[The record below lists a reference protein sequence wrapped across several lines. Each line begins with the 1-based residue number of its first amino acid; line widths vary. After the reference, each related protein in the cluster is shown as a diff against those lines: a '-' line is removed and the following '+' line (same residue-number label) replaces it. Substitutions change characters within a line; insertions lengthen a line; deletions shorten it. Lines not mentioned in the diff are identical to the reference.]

1 MWWTEVQDGTRDK
14 SWDIRYQY
22 GLFGQP
28 WTLDLPVSN
37 GWPRHHLGLS
47 RRCSPHLHTELRW
60 KGWRHS
66 DRKVSIE
73 KPWRHSGYSGRTLKS
88 SWGWWGCDFLGAY
101 DHGNNNHQKFGLIT
115 PITTASLPSINEHR
129 HTDSSFARGLGLG
142 PCFWGAQRV
151 ETNIFSI
158 SSWWIIRTFSVSNQ
172 YCLAPILYS
181 WLEHISHGHIT
192 SHNFTHMHPHSLFT
206 LRRKMRCTSAR
217 AQHPR
222 RHGFRAHTTCTAHRN
237 FWLVVW
243 TPLKNIHQ
251 LGWLFPIYKEKKPCS
266 KPPTRTWHEYNE
278 YGNMILFVH
287 ISCRGLVAGGLQQ
300 PWPSPSKGEIL
311 AAMMRSPDWTDSL
324 TPNTQKISHQT
335 HPLERLKTRNIL
347 KKLQEI
353 GYI

>member
-28 WTLDLPVSN
+28 WTLHLPVSN

-47 RRCSPHLHTELRW
+47 RRCSPHLHTELHW

-66 DRKVSIE
+66 DRTVSIE

-158 SSWWIIRTFSVSNQ
+158 SSWWIIRTFSVSNS
-172 YCLAPILYS
+172 I
-181 WLEHISHGHIT
+181 
-192 SHNFTHMHPHSLFT
+192 
-206 LRRKMRCTSAR
+206 
-217 AQHPR
+217 
-222 RHGFRAHTTCTAHRN
+222 
-237 FWLVVW
+237 V
-243 TPLKNIHQ
+243 
-251 LGWLFPIYKEKKPCS
+251 
-266 KPPTRTWHEYNE
+266 
-278 YGNMILFVH
+278 
-287 ISCRGLVAGGLQQ
+287 
-300 PWPSPSKGEIL
+300 
-311 AAMMRSPDWTDSL
+311 
-324 TPNTQKISHQT
+324 
-335 HPLERLKTRNIL
+335 
-347 KKLQEI
+347 
-353 GYI
+353 